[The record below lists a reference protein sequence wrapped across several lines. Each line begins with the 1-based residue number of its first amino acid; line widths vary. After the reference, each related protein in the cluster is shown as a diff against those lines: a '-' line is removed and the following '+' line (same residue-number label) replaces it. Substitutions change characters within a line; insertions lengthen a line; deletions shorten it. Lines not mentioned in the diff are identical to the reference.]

1 MLKGDKFD
9 KEAVMKLLKIG
20 KDLNMLKIDLD
31 KGIVERSDE
40 GHGGQRDN
48 FIKNLLT
55 SYIDTYLIV
64 AETLYSIMELGITI
78 EQNKL
83 VS

>member
-1 MLKGDKFD
+1 MLMFD
-9 KEAVMKLLKIG
+9 EEQGQVQRCDDVHGKQKDHFIHSLLA
-20 KDLNMLKIDLD
+20 
-31 KGIVERSDE
+31 
-40 GHGGQRDN
+40 
-48 FIKNLLT
+48 

-64 AETLYSIMELGITI
+64 AETLYSIMEHGITI

>member
-1 MLKGDKFD
+1 MLKGGKFD
-9 KEAVMKLLKIG
+9 TEVVMKLLKTG
-20 KDLNMLKIDLD
+20 RDLKMLKFDEEQGL
-31 KGIVERSDE
+31 VEKCDDV
-40 GHGGQRDN
+40 HGKQKDR
-48 FIKNLLT
+48 FIHSLLA
-55 SYIDTYLIV
+55 SYVDTYLIV